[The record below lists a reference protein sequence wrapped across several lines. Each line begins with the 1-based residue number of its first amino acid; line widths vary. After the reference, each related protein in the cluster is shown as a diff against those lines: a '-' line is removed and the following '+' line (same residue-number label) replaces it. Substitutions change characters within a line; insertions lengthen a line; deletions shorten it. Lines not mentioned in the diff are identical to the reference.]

1 MNKKAICTLL
11 SLGVIITNTG
21 MINANELN
29 SPTLNTEIS
38 QEAISDNEV
47 KIKSDYYS
55 FNLPYNKDDINITYK
70 EYENKV
76 EYTVTSKNTGEILT
90 VFGEETIKIEK
101 NIYSEKLGRMAT
113 RLSKNLYQ
121 NHYKGPCAVRVNQP
135 ITIWAQGS
143 FRAIDTAGKPTLTQV
158 SGGDWSMSS
167 TTVKNNWKNGQ
178 QSMSIT
184 TTAMTTLTVKT
195 TATTVG
201 SFSVSNLRKA
211 GFSVASSDNKNYIA
225 RFTPEKYFGFKWDI
239 EKGYTPIY

>member
-76 EYTVTSKNTGEILT
+76 EYTVTSKNTGEIQKSL
-90 VFGEETIKIEK
+90 EEW
-101 NIYSEKLGRMAT
+101 L
-113 RLSKNLYQ
+113 L
-121 NHYKGPCAVRVNQP
+121 
-135 ITIWAQGS
+135 
-143 FRAIDTAGKPTLTQV
+143 D
-158 SGGDWSMSS
+158 
-167 TTVKNNWKNGQ
+167 
-178 QSMSIT
+178 
-184 TTAMTTLTVKT
+184 
-195 TATTVG
+195 
-201 SFSVSNLRKA
+201 
-211 GFSVASSDNKNYIA
+211 
-225 RFTPEKYFGFKWDI
+225 
-239 EKGYTPIY
+239 

>member
-121 NHYKGPCAVRVNQP
+121 NHYKGPCTVRVNQP

-195 TATTVG
+195 TATTVAVVLV
-201 SFSVSNLRKA
+201 FQ
-211 GFSVASSDNKNYIA
+211 I
-225 RFTPEKYFGFKWDI
+225 
-239 EKGYTPIY
+239 

>member
-121 NHYKGPCAVRVNQP
+121 NHYKGPCTVRVNQP

-167 TTVKNNWKNGQ
+167 
-178 QSMSIT
+178 